1 MICTEKVQRMATVAT
16 GGLMLAFSLMGASA
30 QAQTP
35 CTSGLLIST
44 IASSGMAG
52 YTCQRGSLTYHFA
65 NNIAELD
72 FPNFN
77 GFINFSDTPTSQDI
91 VFSNLAFQGLSE
103 FSYDIAST
111 TDTIT
116 SIVQTYTQD
125 IATPLPLES
134 YIVASVPSSIVSVIS
149 VVETDMSMGAPDDPI
164 LTSLTHR
171 ISMIPVPGPLPVIG
185 TAFGLGFTRKLRGR
199 IQRAKRQNNLT
210 SQA

>member
-1 MICTEKVQRMATVAT
+1 MATVAT

-52 YTCQRGSLTYHFA
+52 YTCQRGNLTYRFA

-72 FPNFN
+72 YPNFN

-103 FSYDIAST
+103 FSYDISSI

-125 IATPLPLES
+125 IATPPPIQS
-134 YIVASVPSSIVSVIS
+134 DIFASVPSSIVSVIA
-149 VVETDMSMGAPDDPI
+149 VLETDMSMGAPADPT

-185 TAFGLGFTRKLRGR
+185 TALGLGFTRKLRGR